1 RDWSSDVCSSDL
13 DPHFQILQTIIL
25 GRVARVLCS
34 NLRSKRGAFTR
45 TAETGTT
52 GGRPGQYIALTIR
65 DGDDRVVKG
74 RVNVSNTVRHSP
86 GYFLPTS
93 AAVFLRHDTCLPEI
107 RTYLRIGFRG
117 PLRVR
122 ALVLVR

>member
-1 RDWSSDVCSSDL
+1 FSSSRRRHTSFSRDWSSDVRSSDLTRARAL

-65 DGDDRVVKG
+65 DEIG
-74 RVNVSNTVRHSP
+74 RASWR
-86 GYFLPTS
+86 
-93 AAVFLRHDTCLPEI
+93 E
-107 RTYLRIGFRG
+107 RG
-117 PLRVR
+117 ELCDGGVPSM
-122 ALVLVR
+122 